1 MEPDEPKPLQPD
13 DNAAR
18 HLMGGRSKSG
28 VPQLK
33 VDTGSNWGWWIALGI
48 VLLIGGI
55 LLIPWFRARLETR
68 DRVIEAASLVAKA
81 QAHLDQG
88 HVEAAGATAQEAL
101 KLLPGEAGAT
111 RIVAAAKKALQQQ
124 KEREQRAKTAMEAA
138 EKFVSD
144 DELLKAI
151 PAFEAIAAKSAEFP
165 EGIGAKAAARAAELR
180 ALKGKLILPSDWP
193 ADAVITLKGE
203 PIDITSGIPLGEHEL
218 IITRKGFRNPA
229 PLRLVFNGVKPV
241 PLPPVSW
248 KPIGGK
254 VTVSSVPAGAAIWIG
269 NRNTGKVTPWTFDD
283 VNVGKAEYILK
294 LKGHVDKTLT
304 TDVVSGAHHVP
315 SVHLTETT
323 SLPSDG
329 KVAGERREFNLAPD
343 LRVAFRWCPPGT
355 FKMGD
360 SGRLAAPDEKPV
372 RSVTL
377 TQGFW
382 LAETEFTQGQWEGID
397 GRTSLMLL
405 INQRQ
410 QGAAATPENPNHPML
425 SASWDRICGDKKRS
439 GGLLGKIHAFFRSN
453 RITGWVVDLPTE
465 AQWEYACRAGSE
477 GPFGI
482 DPAKP
487 LAPDALAWHRENSGG
502 VIHPV
507 GLKQANPW
515 GFKDMHGNAREW
527 TRDWYAESYA
537 SHSAKDPRGPAS
549 GWKIAVRGGSSLTD
563 LTECRSSSRAQ
574 AYSSVAHHSMGFRLI
589 LRKPESPPPVVKKP
603 APATKKPA
611 PPKKK
616 PAPPPKKK
624 PAPKPQKKK

>member
-1 MEPDEPKPLQPD
+1 M
-13 DNAAR
+13 
-18 HLMGGRSKSG
+18 
-28 VPQLK
+28 PQLK
-33 VDTGSNWGWWIALGI
+33 VDTGSRWGWWIALGI
-48 VLLIGGI
+48 VLLIVGV

-88 HVEAAGATAQEAL
+88 HVEAAELTAQEAL
-101 KLLPGEAGAT
+101 KLVPGEAGAT
-111 RIVAAAKKALQQQ
+111 RIAAAAKKALQQQ

-138 EKFVSD
+138 EKFVSAD
-144 DELLKAI
+144 QLPTAI
-151 PAFEAIAAKSAEFP
+151 SAFEAIAAKPAEFP
-165 EGIGAKAAARAAELR
+165 EGIGAKATARAAELR
-180 ALKGKLILPSDWP
+180 ALKGKLILPAGWP

-203 PIDITSGIPLGEHEL
+203 TIDFTSGIPLGEHEL
-218 IITRKGFRNPA
+218 IITRKGYRNPA
-229 PLRLVFNGVKPV
+229 PLRLAFNGVKPV
-241 PLPPVSW
+241 SLPPVSW

-269 NRNTGKVTPWTFDD
+269 NRNTGKVTPWTFQD
-283 VNVGKAEYILK
+283 VDVGKVEYILK

-304 TDVVSGAHHVP
+304 ADVVSGAHHTP

-323 SLPSDG
+323 SLPGDG
-329 KVAGERREFNLAPD
+329 KIAGERREFNLAPD

-355 FKMGD
+355 FKMGGKD
-360 SGRLAAPDEKPV
+360 RLAKPDEKPV

-377 TQGFW
+377 SQGFW

-397 GRTSLMLL
+397 GRTSLLLL
-405 INQRQ
+405 IAKRQ
-410 QGAAATPENPNHPML
+410 PGTPPTVENPQHPML
-425 SASWDRICGDKKRS
+425 SASWDRICGDRNRT

-453 RITGWVVDLPTE
+453 RITGWVADLPTE
-465 AQWEYACRAGSE
+465 AQWEYACRAGTE

-487 LAPDALAWHRENSGG
+487 ITPDAVAWHRGNSGG

-507 GLKQANPW
+507 GVKQANPW

-527 TRDWYAESYA
+527 TRDWYAKSDA
-537 SHSAKDPRGPAS
+537 SQPSKDPIGPAS
-549 GWKIAVRGGSSLTD
+549 GWKKTVRGGSSLTPLAD
-563 LTECRSSSRAQ
+563 CRSSSRAQ

-589 LRKPESPPPVVKKP
+589 LRKPESPLPVVKKP

>member
-13 DNAAR
+13 DEVGR
-18 HLMGGRSKSG
+18 DLTTGGTSP
-28 VPQLK
+28 VLPQLK
-33 VDTGSNWGWWIALGI
+33 VDTGSRWGCWITIGM
-48 VLLIGGI
+48 VLLILGV
-55 LLIPWFRARLETR
+55 LLIPWFRARFETR

-88 HVEAAGATAQEAL
+88 HVEAAQATAEEAL
-101 KLLPGEAGAT
+101 KLVPGEAKAA
-111 RIVAAAKKALQQQ
+111 IVAASAKRALQLQ
-124 KEREQRAKTAMEAA
+124 KESEQRAEAAMEAA
-138 EKFVSD
+138 EKFVTGD
-144 DELLKAI
+144 QLLDAI
-151 PAFEAIAAKSAEFP
+151 SAFENIAANSVEFP
-165 EGIGAKAAARAAELR
+165 EGIGAKAAARVAELR
-180 ALKGKLILPSDWP
+180 ALKGKLMLPADWP
-193 ADAVITLKGE
+193 ADAVITLKGK
-203 PIDITSGIPLGEHEL
+203 PSDIKSGIPLGEHEL
-218 IITRKGFRNPA
+218 IMTRKGYRNPA
-229 PLRLVFNGVKPV
+229 PLRLAFNGVKPV
-241 PLPPVSW
+241 PLPSVMW
-248 KPIGGK
+248 KPVGGK

-269 NRNTGKVTPWTFDD
+269 DRNTGKVTPWTFHD
-283 VNVGKAEYILK
+283 VDVGKAEYVLK

-304 TDVVSGAHHVP
+304 ADVVGGAHHTP

-323 SLPSDG
+323 SLPGDG

-355 FKMGD
+355 FKMGGRD
-360 SGRLAAPDEKPV
+360 RLAEPDEKPV

-382 LAETEFTQGQWEGID
+382 LAETEFTQGQWEGIE
-397 GRTSLMLL
+397 GRTSLLLL
-405 INQRQ
+405 IAKRQR
-410 QGAAATPENPNHPML
+410 GRPPTAENPQHPMV
-425 SASWDRICGDKKRS
+425 SASWDRICGDRNRT

-453 RITGWVVDLPTE
+453 RITGWVADLPTE
-465 AQWEYACRAGSE
+465 AQWEYACRAGTE

-487 LAPDALAWHRENSGG
+487 IAPDAMAWHRGNSSG

-527 TRDWYAESYA
+527 TRDWYAETHA
-537 SHSAKDPRGPAS
+537 SKPSKDPNGPAS
-549 GWKIAVRGGSSLTD
+549 GWKKAVRSGSSLTPLAD
-563 LTECRSSSRAQ
+563 CRSSSRAQ

-611 PPKKK
+611 PP
-616 PAPPPKKK
+616 PKKK